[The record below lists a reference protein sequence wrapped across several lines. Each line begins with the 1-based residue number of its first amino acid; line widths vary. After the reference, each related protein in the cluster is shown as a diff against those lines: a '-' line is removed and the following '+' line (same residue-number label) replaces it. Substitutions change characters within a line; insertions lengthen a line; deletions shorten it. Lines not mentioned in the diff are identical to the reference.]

1 MPKELSDMSP
11 EELITEVEGART
23 RLSQVNAE
31 SAGRRKQIE
40 AFEKEKADKEKAAL
54 SDTEKF
60 QAEIKQ
66 VREQHET
73 LQKELKAERVRTALF
88 SRATELNFANIDD
101 AIALTDMSAV
111 EVAADGKV
119 TGFEKSMEALAK
131 DGRLPM
137 KDEAPVESL
146 GTPPAV
152 GKSALSGK
160 GRELPPIKIRV

>member
-1 MPKELSDMSP
+1 MAKELSDMTP
-11 EELITEVEGART
+11 EELVTEVEGARS

-88 SRATELNFANIDD
+88 SRANELNFANPED

-137 KDEAPVESL
+137 KDQPPPRSM
-146 GTPPAV
+146 GTPPGDGNRAP
-152 GKSALSGK
+152 GK
-160 GRELPPIKIRV
+160 GRELPPVKIRV